1 VRGGSTPQPRQTKRT
16 MLPATFC
23 CPRCKCHAL
32 YRIHRTGL
40 DWLMS
45 AIGLRPVRCMTC
57 DKRFHVRY
65 SLIKDFDEPEGA
77 YPRGRSNRAT

>member
-1 VRGGSTPQPRQTKRT
+1 
-16 MLPATFC
+16 
-23 CPRCKCHAL
+23 
-32 YRIHRTGL
+32 
-40 DWLMS
+40 
-45 AIGLRPVRCMTC
+45 MTC